1 MNVRSAE
8 PRDFEAVTRLL
19 EELGRATVTD
29 ETRDRCREI
38 YASQVSDPTAD
49 HLVAENDDGEIV
61 GFCSLHFR
69 NRLNHPT
76 PQAWVPDLII
86 SDSLRRTGIG
96 QALLDHAEQRAIDR
110 GCWEITLESAH
121 HRREA
126 HRFYAAFG
134 MRDAGLFFRKLL
146 G

>member
-8 PRDFEAVTRLL
+8 PRDFESVTALL

-38 YASQVSDPTAD
+38 YAAQISEPGSD
-49 HLVAENDDGEIV
+49 HLVAENDEGEIV

-76 PQAWVPDLII
+76 PQAWVPDLIV
-86 SDSLRRTGIG
+86 SDELRGSGIG
-96 QALLDHAEQRAIDR
+96 QALLSHAETRAIER

-126 HRFYAAFG
+126 HRFYGLFG